1 MEHNQSLKLLIVD
14 DEPAIVDFTQRIY
27 QRKGFTTFGVT
38 DGIKAVEIFEKER
51 PQINL
56 IDIRMPFSPIDGI
69 EVLKRIKDI
78 DKNANCIMVTRI
90 HEEESVERAR
100 ALGALHYLI
109 KPFEL
114 EKLDECIDEIT
125 KKLEAKG

>member
-56 IDIRMPFSPIDGI
+56 IDIRMPFSPIDGL

-90 HEEESVERAR
+90 HDEESVERAR
-100 ALGALHYLI
+100 ALGAGHYLI

-114 EKLDECIDEIT
+114 EKLDECIEEIT
-125 KKLEAKG
+125 KKLAAKG